1 MTSDRRDAPACPDPH
16 RLCEQE
22 QTLNHKTDTGTVP
35 VGAPATPTARLRAG
49 TGRALLVLAVLAA
62 TFASAGAAYAVRT
75 EAVAQDVAAPAGG
88 AAPDGCVAPDRELQ
102 LYAVELP
109 RDPVTNQIRLG
120 YGLTPQTASYPG
132 PTMEM
137 IEGECLAI
145 TLHNQVTAE
154 TLAQLR
160 TNPAHPL
167 GVSLHVHGVKYTQ
180 DSDGTVHSGS
190 YVAPGESRT
199 YTWYAK
205 PRSSRTGSPGTAGYW
220 WYHDHVVG
228 GPHGTQG
235 LSSGLFGGLV
245 VRRQGD
251 PRPDRTYVTAFGDR
265 QSINLRR
272 GAAADDCDL
281 DDPVP
286 GPACFVARVGERVEF
301 IVIGLGDDMHTWHV
315 HGHSWADTRTG
326 VVAGDNKAIVD
337 SIPVIDNK
345 TLGPGD
351 SFGVTIVAGD
361 SVGPGHWMLHCHMQF
376 HSDLGMATTLHVLDE
391 NGQMPPGGHHHR
403 QVLHPASTDEQTA
416 DTGVPADAAAAHAA
430 HR

>member
-1 MTSDRRDAPACPDPH
+1 MDTETIDEPRRPAG
-16 RLCEQE
+16 L
-22 QTLNHKTDTGTVP
+22 LSTG
-35 VGAPATPTARLRAG
+35 AS
-49 TGRALLVLAVLAA
+49 RALLVMAVLAV
-62 TFASAGAAYAVRT
+62 TFASAGTAYAMKG
-75 EAVAQDVAAPAGG
+75 VAANQAATQLAAAQPAG
-88 AAPDGCVAPDRELQ
+88 AAPEGCVAPDRQLQ

-120 YGLTPQTASYPG
+120 YGLTPETASYPG

-235 LSSGLFGGLV
+235 LNSGLFGGLV

-251 PRPDRTYVTAFGDR
+251 PQPDRTYVTAFGDR

-281 DDPVP
+281 DNPVP
-286 GPACFVARVGERVEF
+286 GPACFVAKVGERVEF

-315 HGHSWADTRTG
+315 HGHAWADTRTG

-376 HSDLGMATTLHVLDE
+376 HSDLGMATTLHVLDA

-403 QVLHPASTDEQTA
+403 DVANQLPLDVDANAGSDDAP
-416 DTGVPADAAAAHAA
+416 DTGDVLAGEHHAGT
-430 HR
+430 HS

>member
-1 MTSDRRDAPACPDPH
+1 MVVGVLVA
-16 RLCEQE
+16 
-22 QTLNHKTDTGTVP
+22 TL
-35 VGAPATPTARLRAG
+35 VGAGGLALAGGTTERPAE
-49 TGRALLVLAVLAA
+49 LAA
-62 TFASAGAAYAVRT
+62 GAGVAAVRSA
-75 EAVAQDVAAPAGG
+75 ERPE
-88 AAPDGCVAPDRELQ
+88 GCIAPDRRIQ
-102 LYAVELP
+102 MYAVELP
-109 RDPVTNQIRLG
+109 KDPVTNQVRLG
-120 YGLTPQTASYPG
+120 YGLTPETASYPG

-145 TLHNQVTAE
+145 TVHNQVPAA
-154 TLAQLR
+154 TLEALR
-160 TNPAHPL
+160 TDPAHPI

-180 DSDGTVHSGS
+180 MSDGTAHSNS
-190 YVAPGESRT
+190 FVPPGGSRT
-199 YTWYAK
+199 YIWFAK
-205 PRSSRTGSPGTAGYW
+205 PRSATSQGTAGYW

-265 QSINLRR
+265 QTINLRR
-272 GAAADDCDL
+272 SADADTCDPVN
-281 DDPVP
+281 PVP
-286 GPACFVARVGERVEF
+286 GPTCLVAKLGERVEF
-301 IVIGLGDDMHTWHV
+301 IVIGLGNDMHTFHV

-326 VVAGDNKAIVD
+326 MVAGENKALVD

-351 SFGVTIVAGD
+351 TFGVQFVAGD

-391 NGQMPPGGHHHR
+391 NGAMPPHGNSMPTA
-403 QVLHPASTDEQTA
+403 PAQGA
-416 DTGVPADAAAAHAA
+416 PVAPAQGAAAAQGAPAPAQGAAAPAA
-430 HR
+430 HANHR

>member
-1 MTSDRRDAPACPDPH
+1 MNETTHLSTDPIDEPARPGGPGG
-16 RLCEQE
+16 
-22 QTLNHKTDTGTVP
+22 NGV
-35 VGAPATPTARLRAG
+35 
-49 TGRALLVLAVLAA
+49 GRALVVLAVLAV
-62 TFASAGAAYAVRT
+62 TFAGAGTAYAVNQSAT
-75 EAVAQDVAAPAGG
+75 DPVAAAVPADGVV
-88 AAPDGCVAPDRELQ
+88 PEGCVAPDRELQ

-154 TLAQLR
+154 TLGQLR
-160 TNPAHPL
+160 TDPEHPL
-167 GVSLHVHGVKYTQ
+167 GVSLHAHGVKYTQ

-190 YVAPGESRT
+190 YVGPGESRT

-235 LSSGLFGGLV
+235 IGSGLFGGLV

-251 PRPDRTYVTAFGDR
+251 PRPDRTYVTVFGDR

-272 GAAADDCDL
+272 GAATDDCDL
-281 DDPVP
+281 DNPVP
-286 GPACFVARVGERVEF
+286 GPACFVAKVGERVEF
-301 IVIGLGDDMHTWHV
+301 IVVGTGDDMHTWHV

-391 NGQMPPGGHHHR
+391 NGQMPPGGHQHR
-403 QVLHPASTDEQTA
+403 AVLAQSGVDVGGEPATDLQA
-416 DTGVPADAAAAHAA
+416 GAGHDGHQN
-430 HR
+430 

>member
-1 MTSDRRDAPACPDPH
+1 MTANPPSAGSGRLGEKDTTVDTEPFEEPRRPGG
-16 RLCEQE
+16 L
-22 QTLNHKTDTGTVP
+22 LDTGVS
-35 VGAPATPTARLRAG
+35 
-49 TGRALLVLAVLAA
+49 RALLVLTVLAV
-62 TFASAGAAYAVRT
+62 TFASAGTAYAMRGIG
-75 EAVAQDVAAPAGG
+75 AGQLVAAAQPAAGT
-88 AAPDGCVAPDRELQ
+88 APEGCVAPDRHLQ

-154 TLAQLR
+154 TLGQLR

-190 YVAPGESRT
+190 YVAPGQSRT

-205 PRSSRTGSPGTAGYW
+205 PRNTRTGSPGTAGYW

-235 LSSGLFGGLV
+235 LNSGLFGGLV

-281 DDPVP
+281 ANPVP
-286 GPACFVARVGERVEF
+286 GPACFVAKVGERVEF

-315 HGHSWADTRTG
+315 HGHAWADTRTG

-376 HSDLGMATTLHVLDE
+376 HSDLGMATTLHVLDA

-403 QVLHPASTDEQTA
+403 EAANRLPVDAEAGDAPAGHQHTG
-416 DTGVPADAAAAHAA
+416 DTLASGQHAGN
-430 HR
+430 HG